1 MELLGYN
8 TTDDEGNEVSL
19 NQNDLKRS
27 LMRNSWKNFRE
38 TFKQQKN
45 RKEVKLCNLPYEQK
59 IFTVYF
65 LLSPPLFLKEIQLAM
80 RTLI

>member
-38 TFKQQKN
+38 TFKQQKTG
-45 RKEVKLCNLPYEQK
+45 KK
-59 IFTVYF
+59 
-65 LLSPPLFLKEIQLAM
+65 
-80 RTLI
+80 